1 MYTYIMYVSSTVR
14 AIACMMVGNTDTSRL
29 GDRYRAAAEA
39 PPPSATAARGADG
52 GTVPPRPSGAV
63 LLAVLRGRSS
73 EGLNFS
79 HDHAR
84 AVVMVSIAF
93 PPIHDLKVASKR
105 SRPLGAEWYTGQ
117 ASR

>member
-1 MYTYIMYVSSTVR
+1 M
-14 AIACMMVGNTDTSRL
+14 
-29 GDRYRAAAEA
+29 AA
-39 PPPSATAARGADG
+39 
-52 GTVPPRPSGAV
+52 RPSGAV

-84 AVVMVSIAF
+84 AVVMVRIIRDNARIEDVGTSQSCMVSQVRILWTQVSIAF

-105 SRPLGAEWYTGQ
+105 SRPRGAEWYTGQ
-117 ASR
+117 AFKVRQRGVRGVWI